1 MEKMSYWINK
11 LLYDMNP
18 ALYER
23 LKAKDETVFTEYP
36 VTPEERQALWK
47 SIDEKAF
54 KPLYDMGV
62 IPVLLFT
69 FARQCG
75 CSVSE
80 YTELLKQ

>member
-1 MEKMSYWINK
+1 
-11 LLYDMNP
+11 MNLE
-18 ALYER
+18 LYER
-23 LKAKDETVFTEYP
+23 LKAKDPSVFIEYP
-36 VTPEERQALWK
+36 VTPEEQQVLWK

-54 KPLYDMGV
+54 KQLYDMGV